1 MTHHCGMNSA
11 EAKLILARELAKYR
25 SRPFDEL
32 LSLIQQVETHELTGA
47 SGACYQLEF
56 QALWEDPR
64 SRKVLRVSGAIDEGG
79 PGAFAP
85 LTDGFRITPAGK
97 FVGG

>member
-1 MTHHCGMNSA
+1 MNSA

-32 LSLIQQVETHELTGA
+32 LSLMQQVETHELTGP

-56 QALWEDPR
+56 QAFWDDPGNR
-64 SRKVLRVSGAIDEGG
+64 QVLRVSGAIDDGG
-79 PGAFAP
+79 LRAFEP
-85 LTDGFRITPAGK
+85 LTDGFLITPAGK
-97 FVGG
+97 FVGE